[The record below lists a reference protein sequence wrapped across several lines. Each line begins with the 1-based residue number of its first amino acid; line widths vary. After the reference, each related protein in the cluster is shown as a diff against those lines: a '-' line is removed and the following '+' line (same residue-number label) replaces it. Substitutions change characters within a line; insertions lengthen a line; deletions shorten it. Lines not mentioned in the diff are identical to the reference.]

1 MGFAPPTAH
10 AASNERVAPVK
21 EPTPE
26 HAALRQLLCRY
37 QIQPAGLPKHTRL
50 REAFV
55 AAIEAGELS
64 VGAKLA
70 GEREL
75 SKALGLSL
83 GTTQKGL
90 NRLTDEGFL
99 VRRQGHGTFIGS
111 QRQAITGPW
120 HLRFMRPGAETE
132 LPVYTT
138 LVSRSLIDG
147 NGPWF
152 KTLGPDPKGYVLL
165 TRRIDVGGLF
175 CCASRMVLQ
184 ASRFGKLLRMGR
196 KRLNDVNLKQVLAED
211 FAAPTLHAEGLA
223 TVINLLPEDAALIG
237 QPALG
242 AALQVQ
248 ITGFSFGR
256 LPISYQR
263 VVVPAN
269 DCAMKLDFNPPQ
281 IQTAARQ
288 HGAG

>member
-1 MGFAPPTAH
+1 MRP
-10 AASNERVAPVK
+10 
-21 EPTPE
+21 
-26 HAALRQLLCRY
+26 LLSRY
-37 QIQPAGLPKHTRL
+37 QAQPAGLPKHARL
-50 REAFV
+50 REALV
-55 AAIEAGELS
+55 AAIKAGELR

-75 SKALGLSL
+75 SQALGLSL

-99 VRRQGHGTFIGS
+99 VRRQGHGTFVGS
-111 QRQAITGPW
+111 QRQAITGSW
-120 HLRFMRPGAETE
+120 HLRFMRPGAENE

-138 LVSRSLIDG
+138 LVSRALIDG
-147 NGPWF
+147 DGPWF
-152 KTLGPDPKGYVLL
+152 KALGPDPKGYVLL

-175 CCASRMVLQ
+175 CCASRMVLP
-184 ASRFGKLLRMGR
+184 ATRFGKLLRMGR
-196 KRLNDVNLKQVLAED
+196 KRLDDVNLKQVLAED
-211 FAAPTLHAEGLA
+211 FASPTLQAEGLA
-223 TVINLLPEDAALIG
+223 TVINLLPDDAALIG

-269 DCAMKLDFNPPQ
+269 DCVMKLDFNPPP
-281 IQTAARQ
+281 IPSAARQ